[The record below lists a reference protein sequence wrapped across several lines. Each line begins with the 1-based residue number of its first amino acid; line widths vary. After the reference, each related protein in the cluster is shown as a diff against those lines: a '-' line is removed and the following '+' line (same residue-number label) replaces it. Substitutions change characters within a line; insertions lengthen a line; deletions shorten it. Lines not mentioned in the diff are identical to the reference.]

1 MSEVRE
7 KPRRTALMDVLSWIA
22 QMTTAVVASLFILA
36 TTLATVAILFVWF
49 VGFAFTGDQFWF
61 SFERRRVKN
70 PGDH

>member
-1 MSEVRE
+1 
-7 KPRRTALMDVLSWIA
+7 MDVVSWIA

-61 SFERRRVKN
+61 LF
-70 PGDH
+70 